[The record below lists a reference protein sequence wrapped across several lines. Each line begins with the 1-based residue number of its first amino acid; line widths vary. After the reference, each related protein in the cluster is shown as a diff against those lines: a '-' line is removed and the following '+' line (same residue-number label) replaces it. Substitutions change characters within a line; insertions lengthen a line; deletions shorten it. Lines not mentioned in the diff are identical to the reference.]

1 MNLSGELAR
10 SLLEAAPD
18 ATVIV
23 DSDGTI
29 VFANTQVRELFGFEP
44 AELVGTSVETLM
56 PSRFRDVHAVHR
68 DTFGAKPKLRPM
80 GTGLSLYGLH
90 KNGKEFPVEISLSPV
105 RTASGSLLVVAAI
118 RDATLQKNTEHQLI
132 EANRAKSRL
141 LAAASHDLRQ
151 PLQTLNLLNRVAR
164 REAAGNPRLEMIID
178 RQQQAL
184 DSMSGLLA
192 SVLDIGKLDSGAVVA
207 ERKACAVDEILERLV
222 SDFEPQAI
230 EKGLSIAYE
239 TCGEACRADP
249 ELLRRLLGNLVSNAI
264 RYTERG
270 EVRLGCSVRDDR
282 LDLEVSDTG
291 LGIDADQLDRIFDEF
306 YQIDRGS
313 RRPEG
318 LGLGLSIVR
327 RLAELMQLEI
337 HVRSTPGQGT
347 TFTVTVPR
355 CAPPVAE
362 AADRRIAT
370 PAVSGSILVID
381 DEPAVAEAM
390 SLMLELEGFEVR
402 IASCEREALEQAGKR
417 APDLLISDYHLR
429 GGETGLG
436 VVAALRRALNADIPA
451 VFVTGDTARTEIDAA
466 GIGRVRLLTK
476 PLRGDEL
483 LETISSELAGAR
495 QGRPAAARD

>member
-23 DSDGTI
+23 DGDGTI
-29 VFANTQVRELFGFEP
+29 VFANTQVREIFGFEP
-44 AELVGTSVETLM
+44 AELVGTSVERLM
-56 PSRFRDVHAVHR
+56 PPRFRDVHAVHR
-68 DTFGAKPKLRPM
+68 DTYGTKPKLRPM
-80 GTGLSLYGLH
+80 GTGLALYGLH
-90 KNGKEFPVEISLSPV
+90 KNGTEFPVEISLSPV
-105 RTASGSLLVVAAI
+105 KTASGTVLVVAAI
-118 RDATLQKNTEHQLI
+118 RDATRQKNTEHQLI

-151 PLQTLNLLNRVAR
+151 PLQTLQLLNRVAR

-192 SVLDIGKLDSGAVVA
+192 SVLDIGKLDSGVVV
-207 ERKACAVDEILERLV
+207 ERKACAVDEILERLA

-230 EKGLSIAYE
+230 EKGLSIDYE
-239 TCGEACRADP
+239 SCGEACRADP
-249 ELLRRLLGNLVSNAI
+249 GLLRRLLGNLVSNAI

-270 EVRLGCSVRDDR
+270 EVRLKCSARGDE
-282 LDLEVSDTG
+282 LDIEVSDTG
-291 LGIDADQLDRIFDEF
+291 VGIAADQLERIFDEF

-327 RLAELMQLEI
+327 RLAELMQLDVG
-337 HVRSTPGQGT
+337 VRSTPGEGT

-355 CAPPVAE
+355 CAPPASE
-362 AADRRIAT
+362 HDDGRTAAPAT
-370 PAVSGSILVID
+370 SGSILVID

-390 SLMLELEGFEVR
+390 SLMLELEGFDVR
-402 IASCEREALEQAGKR
+402 IASCEQEALEQVGER

-436 VVAALRRALNADIPA
+436 VVTALRRALDADIPA
-451 VFVTGDTARTEIDAA
+451 VFVTGDTARTALDAA
-466 GIGRVRLLTK
+466 ELSHIRVLTK
-476 PLRGDEL
+476 PLRAEEL
-483 LETISSELAGAR
+483 LETINTELAIAR
-495 QGRPAAARD
+495 APRPAAASS

>member
-1 MNLSGELAR
+1 MNLSGELAK
-10 SLLEAAPD
+10 SLLEATPD

-29 VFANTQVRELFGFEP
+29 VFANTQVRETFGFDP
-44 AELVGTSVETLM
+44 AELVGRSVEILM
-56 PSRFRDVHAVHR
+56 PPRFREVHAVHR
-68 DTFGAKPKLRPM
+68 DLFNAKPRSRPM

-90 KNGKEFPVEISLSPV
+90 KDGTEFPVEISLSPV
-105 RTASGSLLVVAAI
+105 KTPSGALLVVAAI
-118 RDATLQKNTEHQLI
+118 RDATLQKTTEHQLI
-132 EANRAKSRL
+132 EANKAKSRL

-184 DSMSGLLA
+184 DTMSELLA
-192 SVLDIGKLDSGAVVA
+192 AVLDIGKLDSGAVVA
-207 ERKACAVDEILERLV
+207 ERKDCAVDDIVERVV

-230 EKGLSIAYE
+230 EKGLSIVYE
-239 TCGEACRADP
+239 PCGEGCRTDP

-270 EVRLGCSVRDDR
+270 EVRLRCSACGDK

-291 LGIDADQLDRIFDEF
+291 VGIAADQLDRIFDEF
-306 YQIDRGS
+306 YQVDRGS

-327 RLAELMQLEI
+327 RLADLLQLEI
-337 HVRSTPGQGT
+337 DVRSAVGKGT

-355 CAPPVAE
+355 CEPPRAE
-362 AADRRIAT
+362 ARGDRMSAPT
-370 PAVSGSILVID
+370 TGGTILVID
-381 DEPAVAEAM
+381 DEPAVAEAT
-390 SLMLELEGFEVR
+390 SLMLELEGFDVR
-402 IASCEREALEQAGKR
+402 IASCAQEALERIAECT
-417 APDLLISDYHLR
+417 PDLLISDYHLR
-429 GGETGLG
+429 GGESGLD
-436 VVAALRRALNADIPA
+436 VVIAVRRTLEADIPA
-451 VFVTGDTARTEIDAA
+451 IFVTGDTARTTIGAA
-466 GIGRVRLLTK
+466 ELDRVRVLTK

-483 LETISSELAGAR
+483 LETINAELAGL
-495 QGRPAAARD
+495 RPAPHASAPT